1 MHQRFRMKKNVRERK
16 QPPSPLG
23 RSRSEG
29 RKPKKLAV
37 STRKQ
42 RRTENRAALFAVSFF
57 SFIPAGAIG

>member
-1 MHQRFRMKKNVRERK
+1 MKKNVRERK

-42 RRTENRAALFAVSFF
+42 RRTENRAALSLAKKTKSAAV
-57 SFIPAGAIG
+57 ARKQR